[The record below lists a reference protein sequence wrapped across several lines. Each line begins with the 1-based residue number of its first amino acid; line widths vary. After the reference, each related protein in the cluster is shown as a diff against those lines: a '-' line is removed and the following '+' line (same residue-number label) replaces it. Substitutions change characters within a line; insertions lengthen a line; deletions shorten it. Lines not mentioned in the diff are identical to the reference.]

1 MIIIIINIYIY
12 INVSFLYISAVFT
25 SQYEENMENIH
36 SNQRFQRTLLCC
48 SILLSLSSTHTFAEE
63 QQQVLDTIKMT
74 AESISKPYESGNMDI
89 PRTENDVQAYTMIER
104 KEIEQ
109 SGATTVTE
117 LITKL
122 LPMAT
127 STNNANYFTSTS
139 SQINLRGLGA
149 SQTLVLI
156 NGRRS
161 AGTGNRGAS
170 EATDQ
175 PNLNNIP
182 LAAIERIEILPTSAA
197 AIYGS
202 GAVGGVINVI
212 LRKDYVGT
220 QVDLRYGDTTDNQQ
234 PVKAFNL
241 VSGFALE
248 GGRTHVMITAA
259 KKEQDSLLTGER
271 NWDSKARQNILKN
284 NPNSIYGMTKGV
296 ANNPP
301 AGNLTNIR
309 SKDGSEL
316 MPNWGSSI
324 AHIPQGWSGNV
335 ANLGQG
341 YALGLGSGVGAF
353 SADSAILKE
362 TTTESVGISLN
373 RDFTDRLNLFLE
385 ANYDREEG
393 QALNTTPHGY
403 GVVTM
408 SKSNPNNPFGKDIL
422 VNYPISLN
430 SSNANRFDIFETT
443 QKKIA
448 TGFTFDLT
456 PRWILTGDYSWSQ
469 SDISIEYARKGST
482 NPKASAWNSDLNSI
496 DFLEDYTTV
505 PTDILNKYWSSP
517 VSNTKQ
523 TLHDISLRATGP
535 VAEWY
540 AGDIQLATGVEHRR
554 YNSEGYAEHASVDNP
569 WIKPT
574 ERQST
579 ASSVYGEFNIPLI
592 SPNLNLKFA
601 KSFDIQLA
609 TRYERF
615 DVQSDTPLYALDP
628 ETKYKS
634 KFLGYN
640 HSSTSKYDAITPTI
654 GFKFA
659 PNDQIMFRASYSEGF
674 VTPSVSQISEATSS
688 QVSNASLKDPV
699 TGKTI
704 TTYESISSGNPD
716 LTPESSKS
724 INAGIVLTPE
734 FIPDLRLSL
743 DYYRIKKD
751 NNISSINAQY
761 ILDNQSI
768 YGSRIKRDNNN
779 DVISIDT
786 TPFNALDLKTSGI
799 DTNLSYKFDSTLG
812 ELNLN
817 LGYTYV
823 KDYIQ
828 QSNLLDPAK
837 NFTSIVGG
845 SVSDAPLKHRANASI
860 YLQANDQWGFGW
872 STQYYSSYNM
882 ITPTAILNQTGNDAK
897 ELKIKNQIYHDIYA
911 TAKLPIQYF
920 SNKLDTAELGF
931 GISNLFND
939 YTVDMSGTQGYLSKY
954 SDVRGRQYYIN
965 LKFSF

>member
-1 MIIIIINIYIY
+1 MYL
-12 INVSFLYISAVFT
+12 LYISAVFT
-25 SQYEENMENIH
+25 FEYEENMDTIH
-36 SNQRFQRTLLCC
+36 LNQRFQRTSLCC
-48 SILLSLSSTHTFAEE
+48 AVLISMFSPYAFAQEKE
-63 QQQVLDTIKMT
+63 HVLDTIKIT
-74 AESISKPYESGNMDI
+74 AEAVSKPYKSGNMDI
-89 PRTENDVQAYTMIER
+89 PRTKNDVQAYTMIER
-104 KEIEQ
+104 QEIEQ

-127 STNNANYFTSTS
+127 STNNADYFSSTS

-161 AGTGNRGAS
+161 AGTGRRGVS

-220 QVDLRYGDTTDNQQ
+220 QIDLRYGDTTDHQQ

-241 VSGFALE
+241 VSGFSLE

-271 NWDSKARQNILKN
+271 HWDNKARQNILKN
-284 NPNSIYGMTKGV
+284 NPNAIYGSSKGI

-301 AGNLTNIR
+301 AGHLTNIR

-324 AHIPQGWSGNV
+324 AHIPKGWDGNV
-335 ANLGQG
+335 NHLGQG
-341 YALGLGSGVGAF
+341 YALELGSGIGGF
-353 SADSAILKE
+353 SADNPLLKD
-362 TTTESVGISLN
+362 TTTESIGISLN
-373 RDFTDRLNLFLE
+373 RDFTERLNLFLE
-385 ANYDREEG
+385 ANYDKEKG
-393 QALNTTPHGY
+393 QGLNTTPHGY
-403 GVVTM
+403 GVITM
-408 SKSNPNNPFGKDIL
+408 NKNNPNNPFGKDIL
-422 VNYPISLN
+422 VNYPIHLN
-430 SSNANRFDIFETT
+430 SNTDNRFDLFKTT

-456 PRWILTGDYSWSQ
+456 PQWILTGDYTWSQ
-469 SDISIEYARKGST
+469 SDINLSYARKGGS
-482 NPKASAWNSDLNSI
+482 NPKASAWNNDVNTLN
-496 DFLEDYTTV
+496 FLKDYTSV

-517 VSNTKQ
+517 VSDTQQ
-523 TLHDISLRATGP
+523 TLNDISLRATGP
-535 VAEWY
+535 IAKWY
-540 AGDIQLATGVEHRR
+540 AGDIQLATGIEHRR
-554 YNSEGYAEHASVDNP
+554 YNSKGYGEHTSVDNP
-569 WIKPT
+569 WVKPT
-574 ERQST
+574 ERASK
-579 ASSVYGEFNIPLI
+579 ASSIYSELNLPLI
-592 SPNLNLKFA
+592 SPDLNLKFA
-601 KSFDIQLA
+601 KSLDMQLA

-615 DVQSDTPLYALDP
+615 DVHSDTPQYAIDP
-628 ETKYKS
+628 ATKYKS
-634 KFLGYN
+634 KFLGYK

-659 PNDQIMFRASYSEGF
+659 PNDQVMLRASYSEGF
-674 VTPSVSQISEATSS
+674 VTPGVSQISEATSS
-688 QVSNASLKDPV
+688 PILNASLKDPV
-699 TGKTI
+699 TGKTV
-704 TTYESISSGNPD
+704 TAYESIAVGNPN
-716 LTPESSKS
+716 LTPENSKS

-743 DYYRIKKD
+743 DYYQIKKD
-751 NNISSINAQY
+751 NNISSISAQY
-761 ILDNQSI
+761 ILDNQNV
-768 YGSRIKRDNNN
+768 YGSRIKRDHEHN
-779 DVISIDT
+779 VISIDT
-786 TPFNALDLKTSGI
+786 TPFNALDLKTRGI
-799 DTNLSYKFDSTLG
+799 DTNLSYKLNSTLG
-812 ELNLN
+812 EMNFN

-823 KDYIQ
+823 KEYIQ
-828 QSNLLDPAK
+828 QSNLQDPAQD
-837 NFTSIVGG
+837 FIGIVGG
-845 SVSDAPLKHRANASI
+845 AVSDAPLKHRANASI

-872 STQYYSSYNM
+872 SSQYYSAYQM
-882 ITPTAILNQTGNDAK
+882 ITPVAILNQTGIDAK
-897 ELKIKNQIYHDIYA
+897 ELKIKAQMYHDIYA
-911 TAKLPIQYF
+911 TAKLPMQYF
-920 SNKLDTAELGF
+920 GSKLNTAELGF
-931 GISNLFND
+931 GISNLLND

-954 SDVRGRQYYIN
+954 SDIRGRQYYIN